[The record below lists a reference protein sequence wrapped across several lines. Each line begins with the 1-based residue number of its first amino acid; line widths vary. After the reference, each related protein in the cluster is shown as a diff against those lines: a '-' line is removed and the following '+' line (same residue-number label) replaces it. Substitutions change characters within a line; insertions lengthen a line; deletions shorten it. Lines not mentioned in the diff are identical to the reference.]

1 MASGFTTAT
10 IELWGRHVGAV
21 AEDSDSGK
29 IVFEYDP
36 EFRGSELQISPLKLP
51 LELRGP
57 RSFPELHRLEAFLGL
72 PGALADALPDRFGNA
87 IITRHFERM
96 GHPSYALS
104 PVQRLLYIG
113 SRAMGALEFSPAI
126 DVPQSARVGEAIELQ
141 LLVEQSRRIID
152 GDTSV
157 AIPEMM
163 RLGGSAG
170 GARPKA
176 LIQWN
181 RETDQ
186 IRSPFVEGQPGD
198 EQWLLKF
205 DGVTRD
211 SGGVEHHADFASQIW
226 GRVEYVYSVMA
237 RAAGIEMSEA
247 ALICQ
252 GELAHFATR
261 RFDIEEGERLHMH
274 TLGGLTHVD
283 FNQQHVFSYEG
294 YFDTIRALGLGQD
307 SVDQAYLRMVF
318 AIATLNRD
326 DHVKNFAFLMRPDG
340 EWRLS
345 PAYDVVYASGGGWTR
360 RHQLSANGKFID
372 HTRRDLLEV
381 GAKFDVPHDGAHLID
396 QVVSS
401 LSLWPAEAQAAGLDQ
416 ETIGSLEQEFIRL
429 QNSSD
434 TSSVGGTR

>member
-1 MASGFTTAT
+1 MGSGFTTAT
-10 IELWGRHVGAV
+10 ITLWDEMVGAV
-21 AEDSDSGK
+21 SEELESGK

-36 EFRGSELQISPLKLP
+36 DFRGSGLEISPLRLP

-57 RSFPELHRLEAFLGL
+57 RTFSELHRLEAFLGL
-72 PGALADALPDRFGNA
+72 PGVLADSLPDRFGNA
-87 IITRHFERM
+87 IITRYFEGV

-126 DVPQSARVGEAIELQ
+126 DVPSSPTAEEAIELQ

-181 RETDQ
+181 RDTDQ
-186 IRSPFVEGQPGD
+186 IRSAFVEGQPGD
-198 EQWLLKF
+198 EPWLLKF

-211 SGGVEHHADFASQIW
+211 AGGLEQHADFSPQIW
-226 GRVEYVYSVMA
+226 GRVEFVYSVMA
-237 RAAGIEMSEA
+237 REAGIVMTES
-247 ALICQ
+247 ALIHKD
-252 GELAHFATR
+252 ELAHFATR
-261 RFDIEEGERLHMH
+261 RFDIEDGRRLHVH
-274 TLGGLTHVD
+274 TLGGLTHID
-283 FNQQHVFSYEG
+283 FNQQHAFSYEG
-294 YFDTIRALGLGQD
+294 YFDTIRALGLGQGA
-307 SVDQAYLRMVF
+307 VNQAYLRMVF
-318 AIATLNRD
+318 AIVTLNRD

-340 EWRLS
+340 AWELS
-345 PAYDVVYASGGGWTR
+345 PAYDVVYAAGSPWTR
-360 RHQLSANGKFID
+360 RHQMSANGKLID
-372 HTRRDLLEV
+372 HTRKDLIEI
-381 GAKFDVPHDGAHLID
+381 GAKFDVPRDGQHLID

-401 LSLWPAEAQAAGLDQ
+401 LSLWPREAKAAGLDPDA
-416 ETIGSLEQEFIRL
+416 IGSLEREFIRL
-429 QNSSD
+429 
-434 TSSVGGTR
+434 